1 MVDKAI
7 NSVKKSLLAQQ
18 NSIGTGSDS
27 AKTNDSL
34 TVSTRTKVEPVY
46 VYDLPWAPLRVLPNP
61 TLDFNVLPAKY
72 SAQSLLVELFNIFEK
87 KLIIACN
94 DNDNLINKTLRRVDD
109 PYLDNL
115 LRTLGSVCEVCLLP
129 VLSALIRW
137 HEAQQKVPINENG
150 EAQEKA
156 MKRTLGASYLYCIA
170 LIEILP
176 QLIFYKPEECDQL
189 VNHILNTAFK
199 QASYRDPDK
208 FGANIKNSLVV
219 AEIFGE
225 VIGVFSQTHF
235 TLVHKLFS
243 QNLEALRKETPFTN
257 LTVQKIIALLM
268 AMKFFRIKTN
278 QIEEFELGVKF
289 LNEIGS
295 YYLEVDAKQKE
306 LKHSLA
312 GLLVEILLPVAGD
325 IKTEAN
331 VPSLIAFVDKM
342 YGPTM
347 ELINKKQHRMTAYP
361 LLTCLLCISQNKFFL
376 SNWVHFLTPTL
387 GNLKNKDP
395 KTARVAL
402 ESLYRLLWVYSIR
415 INCEGNSATRSRLE
429 SVCFSLFPKG
439 SRNVI
444 PRESPV
450 IIFVKII
457 HFIAYQ
463 KLDFAFKEIIF
474 DLLGVNR
481 LSSRSI
487 SIYPERMNIGLRA
500 LMVITDGLQQKDG
513 PPGMPRA
520 TGPVPAS
527 GTIQRIKKTYIT
539 RPLTPDIA
547 RSIGLDQYYYPCR
560 KAFDV
565 ILKTLDLQIGRPF
578 LLTSTRGKDTVDF
591 QTGEMKPKMDLFRT
605 CIAAIPRLLPDPMTP
620 QELIELL
627 TRISIH
633 IDDDLRTTAFQTLQ
647 HLVAESPD
655 WREDIINAQLKFI
668 TTDIQDTFPTLIE
681 TTVRYLL
688 QLLCTWKSAVLVEK
702 KNQDSTQKTA
712 EPTVSPFTNRGN
724 VKRQPTS
731 SQTTVTS
738 SSIADSTHSPDE
750 QQGAPSTV
758 SNCSDLGSPYN
769 RIHALNHSL
778 VVANPTATAI
788 HNVEGFALVL
798 LCQLRTQSKKM
809 AIQLLKECRHL
820 LQIVNLEVHDNPMIN
835 VLDDSTS
842 YVLNKYFDY
851 VPLNERQS
859 WGTDFIS
866 ACDRLSTLETDTY
879 LVNSDKGNEY
889 FKWDAWASAL
899 SGYCE
904 YHLIPSKCPTAV
916 AFAWP
921 ALFGRF
927 NHCSQFVDPS
937 NYETRASLLRS
948 SKSKATAAS
957 MCGETIG
964 QESYL
969 NLWQKYL
976 VLCCALC
983 PPAHSASNPRS
994 FSPSVTLDQEM
1005 VRSMSSS
1012 TRIIRPSSTNSAPLF
1027 TKICSMLRWEMS
1039 DMMDF
1044 VVLGVGSLNPICFE
1058 YLLDEMNN
1066 RAILREAQ
1074 EKKVR
1079 SRNKRRE
1086 LLRLQLLRILE
1097 VAVFRG
1103 LLVYGTVVDAQSGQ
1117 LSSVLIKLIE
1127 SLRENV
1133 VSEVERDITVL
1144 TSLRLHFAKTLT
1156 LIVNTLPIDRR
1167 KNLLPDDLKR
1177 ELVQTMFRWCGR
1189 TITTSEKTIVEK
1201 EVGTFVEQQSV
1212 SALCALLCCG
1222 PILNEKNDEEYSFR
1236 MLDALLISSNQTVC
1250 NLFDDTLATI
1260 LHLNDQSNNLFEWAV
1275 NMCYSKNSTTA
1286 SKAFKALILLFSRRE
1301 FACDFVTLFVLCQ
1314 VYALDSDA
1322 SVQTSA
1328 ILLLQILRRQG
1339 LDYAFA
1345 TEQNESLLNDSGN
1358 PITMGASAKFL
1369 AGIDDK
1375 TPNPDDIFPINYAT
1389 ILQQLSEKYPKVT
1402 MSIFSEICSRLEN
1415 AKSNR
1420 QAAMLSILLHWV
1432 SNIELV
1438 DPYCDFHEVDEGE
1451 EVEKERG
1458 TGWGSA
1464 EATQLLLNNL
1474 VYITVKHSSEHSGE
1488 IAALWKCIAVSYEAN
1503 LGIILHFLFV
1513 MVSLAPDFF
1522 IPVAK
1527 RIAEHLLNATGNRV
1541 VTLLIDQLNNGGDTF
1556 KMHLVRSEI
1565 PPYFRWNSP
1574 TTDEDEKI
1582 RDRDDEKEGTEDTVK
1597 QVEVTDTIIS
1607 KEPQFNEESFEKEEP
1622 QNTSI
1627 PFSMDDKKN
1636 HVKQLPMPAYGGHY
1650 SSLAAFLPPTTQ
1662 PISYFSKSNLALI
1675 LLSELIGSDFEK
1687 AVNWFEYTPM
1697 LLNIAVTSLDSL
1709 RSLVCRHSRFAILRL
1724 CLMNMKPSVNTW
1736 QVASLLLSN
1745 QIAARQNDLF
1755 DGFTKP
1761 FIDGK
1766 TALSSTAETVEPFSE
1781 QKQDDYKRQLFLDNA
1796 LFSSSTELLLALSS
1810 CLTDKMDRPL
1820 WAYEEISTRNWH
1832 IDSAD
1837 QLGCFCRH
1845 LAEYFIESIPKIA
1858 YEWTSI
1864 SLKVALTTTNRH
1876 VAGRCFQIAG
1886 ALCQSLAPFLSQI
1899 LSRLAELVGESSEDA
1914 QSYLTHM
1921 LLCLHSSIPS
1931 IIQKS
1936 SNPTVMDVEL
1946 KALSPIPSTHNRS
1959 VSHTPGLLQRPQTAG
1974 SPDKRPLSPNQS
1986 PVQHPNLQNTKKDT
2000 RHSLLIENDA
2010 IIDPLPTITRCKS
2023 AQMLAST
2030 SGGLKDEAIQALTQI
2045 VSISVCMLES
2055 QIDNEYLLALHLL
2068 KRIFECTQSN
2078 AKEVIDH
2085 FESTVKQLNWKDFNG
2100 VVSLSTKAIMHP
2112 LGYED
2117 SIYILTKSMDYLE
2130 HTVIGGKQLL
2140 PLIVVSSLPYC
2151 LLHFDSTTE
2160 TSVLLC
2166 REIAAYSQK
2175 TIPKDEEEGSE
2186 VEHSL
2191 QNLITMLNQYC
2202 EGTFARDRLQWAK
2215 CVINYTIEGFKPDLS
2230 QLIVYLTE
2238 CLDKC
2243 QVALHFYLLNL
2254 IHLIITHGDWTNVS
2268 PLPLNAHVIR
2278 VVTKHLQTVN
2288 WREAGRVIKAIL
2300 DQWNRISVNSIN
2312 EMEVNTDQRK
2322 PDFDI
2327 YIDRP
2332 VPNEPSI
2339 VSPQSP
2345 RKLAPQ
2351 PSTGNADS
2359 LKRQQNSTQTK
2370 VRERLISLMTASG
2383 LPVGLPRSSSVIF
2396 SQSSSDIHHDDNP
2409 RPSNMPTR
2417 ASNSQY
2423 SSSELISHP
2432 DELEAMSG
2440 SSMAN
2445 AGNESITTDSFPRV
2459 FKEFDFLEAE
2469 HDTISE
2475 SNDSCFNYLSTMRPQ
2490 HRMQGHVE
2498 PEEAENEADNDEDY
2512 LNPNDDEEYEE
2523 DDELEMSGSGISSN
2537 ITVSSRGNIVRQFGP
2552 KGRRRIQRNA
2562 AAQRLTRPL
2571 SGASDSNDVS
2581 SDRTPVQ
2588 SVKHSDA
2595 SISSS
2600 DSSDDELEDDDEFP
2614 TETNPTF
2621 SYYSSTH
2628 EPTTSIASARQMSYQ
2643 SPIETNST
2651 TSFQIADDTTAMM
2664 ETASSVHCRSEYS
2677 SSQQVSDTIMSRQCK
2692 FYLECN
2698 HHISGLNEKQWL
2710 TLSSEVIGDQSG
2722 DMTANS
2728 ILVFSQLLRENSV
2741 RLASLL
2747 RDAAHMLSSTVAV
2760 STDRP
2765 VRDVSAYFNH
2775 ALNAIL
2781 KLGDFPFIFTTPHFL
2796 RATNLLQ
2803 SQQDM
2808 IYFLHQ
2814 HFETFTEKRE
2824 QCIRA
2829 LNQMRA
2835 ALKLQS
2841 LGSQRENINNQEA
2854 ELCKCFERLFFQL
2867 LSILERF
2874 KGIVGL
2880 IRDSP
2885 NSDEFDLSPAVLRLH
2900 HDLLESVSDVPLG
2913 DARTSTTSLN
2923 IPLNEQLIDK
2933 LFLHLTN
2940 KNYKSALVTL
2950 RQLRSQYGSE
2960 FGCCDH
2966 MDVDVLLV
2974 QFCRSHRLRTWALIG
2989 SLDSLSQGSDL
3000 LKETSMQMSALVR
3013 SMERDSSVRSS
3024 RVGSVAEPPHF
3035 NTN

>member
-1 MVDKAI
+1 MA
-7 NSVKKSLLAQQ
+7 SVRKSLLGQQ
-18 NSIGTGSDS
+18 NSTGNLPEQKADCLS
-27 AKTNDSL
+27 
-34 TVSTRTKVEPVY
+34 VSTKTRAEPIY
-46 VYDLPWAPLRVLPNP
+46 VCDLPWAPLRVFPIP
-61 TLDFNVLPAKY
+61 SLDFNVLPARY
-72 SAQSLLVELFNIFEK
+72 SAQSLLLELFNIFEK
-87 KLIIACN
+87 KLAIACN
-94 DNDNLINKTLRRVDD
+94 DNENPINKTLRRIDD
-109 PYLDNL
+109 PYLDNI
-115 LRTLGSVCEVCLLP
+115 LRTLHGVCEVCLPP

-176 QLIFYKPEECDQL
+176 QLVFYKPEECEQL

-208 FGANIKNSLVV
+208 FGVNIKNSLFV

-235 TLVHKLFS
+235 TLVHKMFS
-243 QNLEALRKETPFTN
+243 QHLDALRKESPFTN

-278 QIEEFELGVKF
+278 QIEDFEMGVKF

-342 YGPTM
+342 YGPTY
-347 ELINKKQHRMTAYP
+347 ELVNKKQHRMTAYP

-376 SNWVHFLTPTL
+376 SNWVQFLSLTL
-387 GNLKNKDP
+387 ANLKNKDP

-429 SVCFSLFPKG
+429 SICFSLFPKG
-439 SRNVI
+439 NRNVI

-565 ILKTLDLQIGRPF
+565 ILRTLDAQLGRPY
-578 LLTSTRGKDTVDF
+578 LLTSTQTRGKESIDF
-591 QTGEMKPKMDLFRT
+591 QTGELKPKMDLFRT
-605 CIAAIPRLLPDPMTP
+605 CIAAIPRLLPDPMTHT
-620 QELIELL
+620 ELIELL

-633 IDDDLRTTAFQTLQ
+633 VDDDLRTTAFQTLQ

-655 WREDIINAQLKFI
+655 WREDIINAQLSFI
-668 TTDIQDTFPTLIE
+668 TNTIQDTFPSLIE
-681 TTVRYLL
+681 TTVRCLL
-688 QLLCTWKSAVLVEK
+688 QLLCTWKSSVLVEK
-702 KNQDSTQKTA
+702 KNMEGQKPN
-712 EPTVSPFTNRGN
+712 EPISPFTNRTN
-724 VKRQPTS
+724 TKRQATS

-738 SSIADSTHSPDE
+738 SSIADSVHSPDE
-750 QQGAPSTV
+750 TQGAQSTV
-758 SNCSDLGSPYN
+758 SNCSDTGSPYN
-769 RIHALNHSL
+769 RIHLLNQSL
-778 VVANPTATAI
+778 VIANPTAAAI

-798 LCQLRTQSKKM
+798 LCQLRAQAKKM
-809 AIQLLKECRHL
+809 SIQLLKECRHL
-820 LQIVNLEVHDNPMIN
+820 LQIVNIEIHDKPMIN
-835 VLDDSTS
+835 VLDESTS
-842 YVLNKYFDY
+842 YVLNKYFEY

-859 WGTDFIS
+859 WGTDFVS
-866 ACDRLSTLETDTY
+866 TCDRLSTLETDTY

-904 YHLIPSKCPTAV
+904 YHLIPSQCPTAV

-921 ALFGRF
+921 ALFIRF
-927 NHCSQFVDPS
+927 NHCTQFVDPS

-948 SKSKATAAS
+948 SKSKATASS

-976 VLCCALC
+976 VVCCALC
-983 PPAHSASNPRS
+983 PPVNSVGNPRS
-994 FSPSVTLDQEM
+994 FSPSVALDQD
-1005 VRSMSSS
+1005 VIRSMSSS
-1012 TRIIRPSSTNSAPLF
+1012 TRIVRPPTTNSAPLF
-1027 TKICSMLRWEMS
+1027 VKICSMLRWEMS

-1044 VVLGVGSLNPICFE
+1044 VVLGVGSLSPMCFE
-1058 YLLDEMNN
+1058 YLLEEMTN
-1066 RAILREAQ
+1066 RGILREAQ

-1079 SRNKRRE
+1079 SRNKRRD

-1103 LLVYGTVVDAQSGQ
+1103 LLVHGTLTDPQTGQ
-1117 LSSVLIKLIE
+1117 LTNVLIKLID

-1133 VSEVERDITVL
+1133 VSEVERDITVV

-1189 TITTSEKTIVEK
+1189 TIATNERTTIMPEK

-1222 PILNEKNDEEYSFR
+1222 PIMNEKNDEDYSFR
-1236 MLDALLISSNQTVC
+1236 MLDALLVSTNQTVC

-1260 LHLNDQSNNLFEWAV
+1260 LHLNDQSNSLFEWTV
-1275 NMCYSKNSTTA
+1275 NMCYSKNSTVA
-1286 SKAFKALILLFSRRE
+1286 SKAFKALVLLFSRRE

-1314 VYALDSDA
+1314 VYALDSDS

-1345 TEQNESLLNDSGN
+1345 TEQNEQNILNDSGN
-1358 PITMGASAKFL
+1358 HLTMGASAKLL
-1369 AGIDDK
+1369 ADFADK
-1375 TPNPDDIFPINYAT
+1375 TPNPDDIFPINYST
-1389 ILQQLSEKYPKVT
+1389 ILQQLSETYPKVT

-1415 AKSNR
+1415 AKTNR
-1420 QAAMLSILLHWV
+1420 QAAMLSILLHWIT
-1432 SNIELV
+1432 NIELV
-1438 DPYCDFHEVDEGE
+1438 DPFCDFQDNEVNLE
-1451 EVEKERG
+1451 ENERK

-1474 VYITVKHSSEHSGE
+1474 VYISVKYSAEHSVE
-1488 IAALWKCIAVSYEAN
+1488 IAALWKCLATSYGPN
-1503 LGIILHFLFV
+1503 LNIIVHFLFV
-1513 MVSLAPDFF
+1513 MMSLAPDFF

-1527 RIAEHLLNATGNRV
+1527 KIAEHLLNATGDQLI
-1541 VTLLIDQLNNGGDTF
+1541 TLLIEQLNNGGDTF
-1556 KMHLVRSEI
+1556 RMNLVRSEI
-1565 PPYFRWNSP
+1565 PPYFRWHNQIN
-1574 TTDEDEKI
+1574 EE
-1582 RDRDDEKEGTEDTVK
+1582 REEKEGTEDTVK
-1597 QVEVTDTIIS
+1597 EADLSNLSEATVTQ
-1607 KEPQFNEESFEKEEP
+1607 KESHLNETNKVSDLNP
-1622 QNTSI
+1622 DNSI
-1627 PFSMDDKKN
+1627 PFSLDENKKN
-1636 HVKQLPMPAYGGHY
+1636 HVRQLPMPAYGGHY

-1662 PISYFSKSNLALI
+1662 PITYFSKSNLSLI
-1675 LLSELIGSDFEK
+1675 LLSELIGADHEK
-1687 AVNWFEYTPM
+1687 PVNWYQHTPT

-1709 RSLVCRHSRFAILRL
+1709 RSLVCRHSRLTILRL
-1724 CLMNMKPSVNTW
+1724 CLLNTKPSVNTW

-1745 QIAARQNDLF
+1745 QVAARQTDLF
-1755 DGFTKP
+1755 DGFINP

-1766 TALSSTAETVEPFSE
+1766 TALSSTAETLEPFSD
-1781 QKQDDYKRQLFLDNA
+1781 QKQEDYRRQLFFDNA
-1796 LFSSSTELLLALSS
+1796 IFSSSTELLLTLSS
-1810 CLTDKMDRPL
+1810 CLTDRMDRPL
-1820 WAYEEISTRNWH
+1820 WAYEDISTRNWH

-1845 LAEYFIESIPKIA
+1845 IAEYFIDSIPKIA
-1858 YEWTSI
+1858 MEWTTI
-1864 SLKVALTTTNRH
+1864 ALKVALSTNNRH

-1899 LSRLAELVGESSEDA
+1899 LSRLTEIAGEYSEDVQA
-1914 QSYLTHM
+1914 YLTHM
-1921 LLCLHSSIPS
+1921 LLCVHAGIPN
-1931 IIQKS
+1931 IIEKS
-1936 SNPTVMDVEL
+1936 SNPISMDTEL
-1946 KALSPIPSTHNRS
+1946 KALSPASSTHNRS
-1959 VSHTPGLLQRPQTAG
+1959 ISHTPGLLQRPQTAG
-1974 SPDKRPLSPNQS
+1974 LQSPDRRPVSPNQS
-1986 PVQHPNLQNTKKDT
+1986 PIHHPNLQNTKKDT
-2000 RHSLLIENDA
+2000 RHSLLIENELVL
-2010 IIDPLPTITRCKS
+2010 DPIPTITRCKS

-2030 SGGLKDEAIQALTQI
+2030 SRGLKEEAVQALSQV
-2045 VSISVCMLES
+2045 VSMCVCLLES
-2055 QIDNEYLLALHLL
+2055 QIDNEYLLAVHLL
-2068 KRIFECTQSN
+2068 KRIFDSTQSN
-2078 AKEVIDH
+2078 AEEVIER
-2085 FESTVKQLNWKDFNG
+2085 FEGTIRQLNWKDFNG
-2100 VVSLSTKAIMHP
+2100 IVALSTKGVIYP
-2112 LGYED
+2112 SGYED
-2117 SIYILTKSMDYLE
+2117 SVSILTRSIEFLDYPA
-2130 HTVIGGKQLL
+2130 IGNKQQV
-2140 PLIVVSSLPYC
+2140 PLIIISTLPYC
-2151 LLHFDSTTE
+2151 LLHFDSPTE
-2160 TSVLLC
+2160 TSILLC
-2166 REIAAYSQK
+2166 RQIAAYSTKMMIQDEA
-2175 TIPKDEEEGSE
+2175 KD
-2186 VEHSL
+2186 VTEHPL
-2191 QNLITMLNQYC
+2191 QNLITMVNQYC
-2202 EGTFARDRLQWAK
+2202 ESQFARDRLQWAK
-2215 CVINYTIEGFKPDLS
+2215 CVINYMIDGFKPDLTE
-2230 QLIVYLTE
+2230 LVVYLTE
-2238 CLDKC
+2238 CLEKC
-2243 QVALHFYLLNL
+2243 QVALHFYILNL
-2254 IHLIITHGDWTNVS
+2254 IHLVITHGDWTNAS

-2278 VVTKHLQTVN
+2278 VVTKHLQSVN
-2288 WREAGRVIKAIL
+2288 WREAGRILKAIL
-2300 DQWNRISVNSIN
+2300 DQWNSISVNAIN
-2312 EMEVNTDQRK
+2312 DVEVNTEQRK

-2332 VPNEPSI
+2332 PPSEPSI

-2359 LKRQQNSTQTK
+2359 LKRQQISSQTK
-2370 VRERLISLMTASG
+2370 VRERLVTLMTASG

-2396 SQSSSDIHHDDNP
+2396 SQSSSDIHHEDNT
-2409 RPSNMPTR
+2409 RPQNMPTR

-2423 SSSELISHP
+2423 SSSELISHQ

-2445 AGNESITTDSFPRV
+2445 AGNESMTTDSFPRV

-2490 HRMQGHVE
+2490 HRMSNHIDTEE
-2498 PEEAENEADNDEDY
+2498 PENDGDNEDDF

-2523 DDELEMSGSGISSN
+2523 DDDLEMSGSGLSSN

-2552 KGRRRIQRNA
+2552 KGRRRIQR
-2562 AAQRLTRPL
+2562 AAQRVRRPL

-2595 SISSS
+2595 SLSSS
-2600 DSSDDELEDDDEFP
+2600 DSSDDELEEDDDFP
-2614 TETNPTF
+2614 ADSNPTF
-2621 SYYSSTH
+2621 SYYNATH
-2628 EPTTSIASARQMSYQ
+2628 EPTLSVSTPHTRPISHQ

-2664 ETASSVHCRSEYS
+2664 ETASSVQCRSEYS
-2677 SSQQVSDTIMSRQCK
+2677 SSQQVSDTMLSRQCK

-2698 HHISGLNEKQWL
+2698 HHISGLNERQWL
-2710 TLSSEVIGDQSG
+2710 SLSAEVIGDQNG
-2722 DMTANS
+2722 DLTANS
-2728 ILVFSQLLRENSV
+2728 ILIFSQILRENCV
-2741 RLASLL
+2741 RLSSLL
-2747 RDAAHMLSSTVAV
+2747 RDASHMLSSNITV

-2765 VRDVSAYFNH
+2765 VRDVSVYFNH

-2781 KLGDFPFIFTTPHFL
+2781 KLGEFPFIFTTPHFL

-2814 HFETFTEKRE
+2814 HFETFMEKRE

-2835 ALKLQS
+2835 SLKLQT
-2841 LGSQRENINNQEA
+2841 LGSQKENINNQEM

-2874 KGIVGL
+2874 KGIIGL
-2880 IRDSP
+2880 IKSSP
-2885 NSDEFDLSPAVLRLH
+2885 NSDEFDLSPAVSRLH

-2913 DARTSTTSLN
+2913 DTRTSTTSLN
-2923 IPLNEQLIDK
+2923 VPLNEQLIDK

-2940 KNYKSALVTL
+2940 KNFRNALITL

-2989 SLDSLSQGSDL
+2989 SLDSLNQGSDH
-3000 LKETSMQMSALVR
+3000 LKETNMQMSALVR
-3013 SMERDSSVRSS
+3013 SMERETSVRSS
-3024 RVGSVAEPPHF
+3024 RVGSVTEPF
-3035 NTN
+3035 Q